1 MFRFHCLSQ
10 IMSRFLLLFVLCI
23 ASAGAESFE
32 SATPG
37 ALSAWESPVGK
48 WSAADG
54 QAVILKGKGKTG
66 SQSLRLMGGP
76 DRELSLGFDA
86 PTTGEMLLS
95 LHVERWTVRKPFKFR
110 IDAKGDGDWV
120 EIHNA
125 DEAVKVGGF
134 RTEIR
139 LPLKAGTREIR
150 FRCDSDQDGGV
161 LIDDVLLHKP
171 GPARAVQVETV
182 QPVCPA
188 FIREDFNPV
197 LGFKITV
204 EGSDGTVPLEGI
216 QLGFAGTSR
225 MQDLSSFRILTGS
238 ADPTDRSGIRIG
250 EGTEISDR
258 IALITKHRLPAG
270 EHWFWISPILKP
282 DASLDGRIDAGLMAV
297 KLGGQILKPA
307 VSSPDGSQR
316 IGYAI
321 RLPGDDGSKSY
332 RIPGIAKSKA
342 GTLIAVYDI
351 RYRHAGD
358 LPADVDVGVS
368 RSTDGGNSWEPM
380 IIAMDMGNDPKFGFD
395 GVGDPAVLADP
406 ETGRIWL
413 VALWSHGNRGW
424 NGSGPG
430 MSPEETGQL
439 MICHSDDDG
448 LTWSKPVNLTGQ
460 LKHPEWRLFFN
471 GPGNGIAMKNG
482 NLVFAAQYRAADGV
496 PWSTLIASKDGGKT
510 WSVGSGVKSD
520 TTEAQ
525 LVELADG
532 SIMINCRDNRGG
544 SRTVAV
550 TKDLGM
556 TWQPHATDRKALREP
571 VCMASLVAW
580 NHPEYNHMLWF
591 SNPDTTR
598 GRHSMTLKVSKD
610 QGMTWPD
617 QYHRL
622 YDSRTGFGYS
632 CITPVDEKHIGVI
645 YEGINTMY
653 YLRLPLIDWFP
664 TGKDEPKKEDGNH

>member
-1 MFRFHCLSQ
+1 MIRLIGLSVFTAV
-10 IMSRFLLLFVLCI
+10 SV
-23 ASAGAESFE
+23 SAESFE
-32 SATPG
+32 SA
-37 ALSAWESPVGK
+37 PVGGLSS
-48 WSAADG
+48 WQSDVGEWTAAEG
-54 QAVILKGKGKTG
+54 HAAILKGHSKTG
-66 SQSLRLMGGP
+66 AQALRLMGGSG
-76 DRELSLGFDA
+76 RELRLRFTE
-86 PTTGEMLLS
+86 PTTDEMLMS
-95 LHVERWTVRKPFKFR
+95 FPVERWTSRKPFEFR
-110 IDAKGDGDWV
+110 IDAKADADWQ

-125 DEAVKVGGF
+125 DEQAKVGGYLA
-134 RTEIR
+134 EIR
-139 LPLKAGTREIR
+139 LPLKAGTREVR
-150 FRCDSDQDGGV
+150 FRCTSDANGGV
-161 LIDDVLLHKP
+161 LIDDVLMHRP
-171 GPARAVQVETV
+171 GPARAVRVETI

-188 FIREDFNPV
+188 FIRENFNPV

-204 EGSDGTVPLEGI
+204 EGSEGTVSLDGV
-216 QLGFAGTSR
+216 QLGFGGTSR
-225 MQDLSSFRILTGS
+225 MQDLSSFRIMTGS
-238 ADPTDRSGIRIG
+238 ADPTDRSGLSIG
-250 EGTEISDR
+250 EGTGISEK
-258 IALITKHRLPAG
+258 ISLVTKHPLSSG
-270 EHWFWISPILKP
+270 EHWFWVSPTLKP
-282 DASLDGRIDAGLMAV
+282 DASIDGRIDAGIFAV
-297 KLGGQILKPA
+297 KVGDEILKPT
-307 VSSPDGSQR
+307 VPSPEGSQR

-332 RIPGIAKSKA
+332 RIPGIARSKA

-358 LPADVDVGVS
+358 LPADVDVGIS
-368 RSTDGGNSWEPM
+368 RSKDGGQSWEPM
-380 IIAMDMGNDPKFGFD
+380 IVAMDMGNDPKFGYD

-406 ETGRIWL
+406 VTGRIWL

-424 NGSGPG
+424 NGSRPG
-430 MSPEETGQL
+430 LKPEETGQFML
-439 MICHSDDDG
+439 CHSDDDG
-448 LTWSKPVNLTGQ
+448 VTWSKPVNLTPQ
-460 LKHPEWRLFFN
+460 LKNPEWRLFFN

-482 NLVFAAQYRAADGV
+482 NLVFAAQYRAADGI
-496 PWSTLIASKDGGKT
+496 PWSTMIASKDGGKT
-510 WSVGSGVKSD
+510 WSVGTGVKSD

-556 TWQPHATDRKALREP
+556 TWQPHATDRKALRES

-580 NHPEYNHMLWF
+580 NHPEYDGMLWF

-617 QYHRL
+617 SYHRL

-632 CITPVDEKHIGVI
+632 CITPADEKHIGVI

-653 YLRLPLIDWFP
+653 YLRMPLADWFP
-664 TGKDEPKKEDGNH
+664 SGKN